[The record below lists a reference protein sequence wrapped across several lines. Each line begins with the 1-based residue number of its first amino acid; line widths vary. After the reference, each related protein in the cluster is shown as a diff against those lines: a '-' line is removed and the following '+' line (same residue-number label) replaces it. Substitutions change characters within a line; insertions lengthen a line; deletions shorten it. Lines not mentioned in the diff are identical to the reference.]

1 MHGSYFEDYVTTAI
15 KDRYNLICSIESHVR
30 MNPTGNY
37 YASSGDGRPLPHE
50 SSLYSL
56 VFLGL
61 TLNSIDSWMQS
72 FKTNS
77 LQQTTMYGDKM
88 SEFFKKIHVT
98 IIEHKPG

>member
-1 MHGSYFEDYVTTAI
+1 M
-15 KDRYNLICSIESHVR
+15 CSIESHVR
-30 MNPTGNY
+30 MNPAGNY

-77 LQQTTMYGDKM
+77 LQQTTVYIGKT
-88 SEFFKKIHVT
+88 SEFFKNIPVT
-98 IIEHKPG
+98 ILKHKPGEYKKRKFC